1 MSGTSA
7 DGVDAAL
14 VEIHDSC
21 CSAAGDATGC
31 PMGHPASYAASYAT
45 SHTASYAAC
54 CAASCAT
61 SYTASAAMSGPA
73 ADAAAVEAKDRAT
86 DACEAPS
93 IKLGGVVFRRIP
105 YPPDL
110 RARVLTLMRPEASS
124 VDEVCRMNFV
134 LGEVFAAAALEVIRA
149 AGLGPEDVDLIG
161 SHGQTIYHIPEPE
174 TCCGVRTRST
184 LQIGEPAV
192 IAERTGITTV
202 ADFRVRDVAAGGQG
216 APLVPY
222 ADYVLFR
229 DARRTRIIQNIG
241 GIANL
246 TALPAGCGLADVFAF
261 DTGPGNMVIDGVVS
275 ILTGGRQA
283 FDEDGRMAA
292 SGRVREDLLAW
303 ALLHPFFAKEPPK
316 TTGREEFGAQYAQ
329 EMMARASA
337 LGIPGEDV
345 VATATAL
352 TAESVA
358 ASYRRWVVP
367 RCGRAV
373 DEVIVG
379 GGGAYNPTLLAM
391 LRERLPGVVVLT
403 HEDFG
408 ISSDAKE
415 AIAFAI
421 LASEAVRG
429 RPTNVPAATG
439 AGRRVVLGK
448 IVPGSSRRQGVASG
462 TRGASCRTEDR
473 CRA

>member
-1 MSGTSA
+1 MLRVVGLMSGTSA

-14 VEIHDSC
+14 VEIRGTDEAGIDEAGAEEVG
-21 CSAAGDATGC
+21 AAGAIERSEAAEQAPDAYE
-31 PMGHPASYAASYAT
+31 PPPIS
-45 SHTASYAAC
+45 
-54 CAASCAT
+54 
-61 SYTASAAMSGPA
+61 
-73 ADAAAVEAKDRAT
+73 
-86 DACEAPS
+86 
-93 IKLGGVVFRRIP
+93 LGNVVFRRIP

-110 RARVLTLMRPEASS
+110 RARLLALMRPETSS
-124 VDEVCRMNFV
+124 IDEVCRMNFV

-149 AGLGPEDVDLIG
+149 AGTGPEEVDLIG
-161 SHGQTIYHIPEPE
+161 SHGQTVYHVPEPE
-174 TCCGVRTRST
+174 TCCGVRTAST
-184 LQIGEPAV
+184 LQIGEPSV
-192 IAERTGITTV
+192 IAERTGVTTV

-222 ADYVLFR
+222 ADYILFR

-246 TALPAGCGLADVFAF
+246 TALPAGCTLADVFAF

-275 ILTGGRQA
+275 VATCGRSA
-283 FDEDGRMAA
+283 FDEDGRLAA
-292 SGRVREDLLAW
+292 AGRVRDDLLTW
-303 ALLHPFFAKEPPK
+303 ALSHPFLAKEPPK
-316 TTGREEFGAQYAQ
+316 TTGREEFGLQYAQ

-337 LGIPGEDV
+337 LGIPCEGV

-352 TAESVA
+352 TARSITE
-358 ASYRRWVVP
+358 SYRKWVVP
-367 RCGRAV
+367 RCGGHV
-373 DEVIVG
+373 DEVVVG

-391 LRERLPGVVVLT
+391 LRESLPGVAVLT

-421 LASEAVRG
+421 LASEAVAG
-429 RPTNVPAATG
+429 RPANVPAATG

-448 IVPGSSRRQGVASG
+448 IVPGLCSRAARDAAGCRRVSEGVEMTRQPPENLSRVAGVALW
-462 TRGASCRTEDR
+462 RRR
-473 CRA
+473 VR